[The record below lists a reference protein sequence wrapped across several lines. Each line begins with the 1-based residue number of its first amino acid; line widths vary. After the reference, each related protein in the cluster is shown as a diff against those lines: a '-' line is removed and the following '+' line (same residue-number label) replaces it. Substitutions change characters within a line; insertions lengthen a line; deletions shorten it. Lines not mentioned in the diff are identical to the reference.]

1 MFRKPRSQGERLDL
15 AAPDAREPSL
25 TVRRPVP
32 WFLRRQFLRSFTP
45 VASLAIAG
53 LVALFVSANLRLP
66 FEKLVRLEGSMGAQ
80 AHFIDDERVR
90 ELLLRHHMRVN
101 VVRQGS
107 LAAVTGDLNSL
118 DFVFAS
124 GQPAAE
130 RLVERRR
137 AAGEYYSLKRVFVSP
152 IVLATYREYAETLRA
167 AGIATQQVTPG
178 FDRPYYYNLDMA
190 GFLDL
195 VRTEKS
201 WNDLN
206 GRTHGV
212 INGNQIL
219 AQTPNVCESN
229 SGGTYV
235 GLVSYVVHGR
245 VPNDE
250 KEAAD
255 FATKIKSLISRQG
268 LAVIAPETYF
278 LPDGRQNAPIIV
290 LYEHQYLAHQL
301 DHRERFGKL
310 NDDLVLLYPNT
321 AFQAQALFI
330 ALNDDA
336 DRLGELLLTDPD
348 LGDRALGLGLQVI
361 NPYGMNVSEQL
372 SEHLAEQG
380 VPEPSSNSDTRAV
393 LPDEPLLDKII
404 SVVGDC
410 PPVGPQ

>member
-1 MFRKPRSQGERLDL
+1 MSRKPHPQEERLDI
-15 AAPDAREPSL
+15 AAPAAREPSL

-32 WFLRRQFLRSFTP
+32 WFLRRQFLRQFTP
-45 VASLAIAG
+45 VASLAIVG
-53 LVALFVSANLRLP
+53 FVALFVSVNLRLP

-80 AHFIDDERVR
+80 AHFVDDERVR
-90 ELLLRHHMRVN
+90 ELLLRHHMRVD

-107 LAAVTGDLNSL
+107 IAAVTGDLDSL

-137 AAGEYYSLKRVFVSP
+137 TTGEYYSLKRVFVSP

-167 AGIATQQVTPG
+167 AGIATQQIAPG

-206 GRTHGV
+206 GRAHGV
-212 INGNQIL
+212 INNNQVL

-245 VPNDE
+245 APSDE
-250 KEAAD
+250 EEAAD
-255 FATKIKSLISRQG
+255 FATKIKPLINRQG
-268 LAVIAPETYF
+268 LNVIAPETYF
-278 LPDGRQNAPIIV
+278 LPDGRQNAPITV

-301 DHRERFGKL
+301 SHRERTGEL
-310 NDDLVLLYPNT
+310 NDDLVLLYPDT
-321 AFQAQALFI
+321 AFLTQALFI

-336 DRLGELLLTDPD
+336 DRLGELLRTDPD
-348 LGDRALGLGLQVI
+348 LGNRALELGLQPV
-361 NPYGMNVSEQL
+361 NPYGAARTEQL

-380 VPEPSSNSDTRAV
+380 VPEPSSGSDTRAV
-393 LPDEPLLDKII
+393 LPEGPLLDKMI